1 MAFSVVVIF
10 ERRLSG
16 ISFAFSLRRLRRLRG
31 SGEAAGQREG
41 NGRATGQRGSGR
53 RQRQGNG
60 GASAGPRRRAPSELF
75 HAVPPAGCGVG
86 EEAFLAFAGRICVC
100 AIY

>member
-16 ISFAFSLRRLRRLRG
+16 ISFAFSLRRLRRLRRLRG
-31 SGEAAGQREG
+31 SGEAAGQRE
-41 NGRATGQRGSGR
+41 
-53 RQRQGNG
+53 GNG

-75 HAVPPAGCGVG
+75 HAVPPARLTRGKVR
-86 EEAFLAFAGRICVC
+86 FLAFAGRICVC